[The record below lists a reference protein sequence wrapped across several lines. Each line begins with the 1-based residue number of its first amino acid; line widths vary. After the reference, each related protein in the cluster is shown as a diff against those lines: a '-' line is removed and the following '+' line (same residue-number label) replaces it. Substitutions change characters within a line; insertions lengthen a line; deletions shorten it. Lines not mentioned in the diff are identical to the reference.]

1 MLSSQRIKRKELVDL
16 LVKLIRAKSENPP
29 GFEGEV
35 ASVVKE
41 YLESHGLSCAIY
53 EKSKGRA
60 NVLCQVGSGRPNL
73 ALICHMDVVPAGTGW
88 TKPPY
93 EGVVEGGKVYG
104 RGATDNKGA
113 LAAVLAAATSV
124 SDIVEKKSNGT
135 VTIAAVA
142 DEEQGNTYGINYL
155 VNEAGFRPDYA
166 IVCEPTSCKSVV
178 VAEKGIL
185 RVKLRSRG
193 RLAHGSR
200 PEEGVNAIVKLSKVL
215 AKLEGFKMSYEEH
228 PLFTAPTI
236 NVGVIHGGE
245 AVNVIPSECTC
256 MLDIRYLPSQT
267 PEKIL
272 AEIRALIEEVKT
284 EDPQVD
290 IEAGITEFEEP
301 LLMPQG
307 NALIGLLEA
316 CSMKV
321 AGFKPVIKGMSG
333 GTVAKPLFKRGVL
346 SIVYGPGDEKLC
358 HKADEYIEISQ
369 LELASQIY
377 AEIMLSFGDY
387 LEEFTCV
394 SRIGSQSYGLR
405 GG

>member
-1 MLSSQRIKRKELVDL
+1 MPGPHKIDEEELVAL

-29 GFEGEV
+29 GFEEEV

-41 YLESHGLSCAIY
+41 YLESQGLSCAIY
-53 EKSKGRA
+53 EKSRGRA
-60 NVLCQVGSGRPNL
+60 NVLCHIGSGRPNL
-73 ALICHMDVVPAGTGW
+73 ALVCHMDVVPAGAGW

-113 LAAVLAAATSV
+113 LAAVLVAAASV
-124 SDIVEKKSNGT
+124 SDIVEKNSNGT

-142 DEEQGNTYGINYL
+142 DEEQGNTYGVSYL

-166 IVCEPTSCKSVV
+166 IVCEPTSCKAVV

-185 RVKLRSRG
+185 RLKLKSRG
-193 RLAHGSR
+193 KPAHGSR
-200 PEEGVNAIVKLSKVL
+200 PEEGINAIVKLSKVL
-215 AKLEGFKMSYEEH
+215 VRLEGFKMSYEEH

-236 NVGVIHGGE
+236 NVGVIQGGE
-245 AVNVIPSECTC
+245 AVNIVPSECTC
-256 MLDIRYLPSQT
+256 TLDIRYLPGQT

-272 AEIRALIEEVKT
+272 AEIKALIEEVKK

-290 IEAGITEFEEP
+290 VEAEITEFEEP
-301 LLMPQG
+301 LLALQG
-307 NALIGLLEA
+307 NSLIKLLEE

-321 AGFKPVIKGMSG
+321 AGFKPVVKGMGG
-333 GTVAKPLFKRGVL
+333 GTVAKTLFKKGVL
-346 SIVYGPGDEKLC
+346 SVVYGPGDERLC

-369 LELASQIY
+369 LKLASQIY
-377 AEIMLSFGDY
+377 AEAMLSFWKY
-387 LEEFTCV
+387 LGV
-394 SRIGSQSYGLR
+394 SDERVK
-405 GG
+405 